1 MGKFNDLAGQK
12 FGRLTVLELYGRDKY
27 GKILYKCRCDC
38 GNEHITHGRSLLN
51 GHCQS
56 CGCLNHDVKI
66 ENSKYGGLAQQEKRL
81 YQIWKS
87 MMARCNNPNHK
98 NYKDYGGRGISVCKE
113 WADPYCGFVS
123 FVKWAKYH
131 GYEEQLS
138 IDRIN
143 NDKGY
148 YPSNCRWVDWNVQAN
163 NRRKPTMITNQ
174 YGKWPYRDM
183 PLPEPPEEGT

>member
-1 MGKFNDLAGQK
+1 MTEYISRASLINNLITFAPEHYTSLINDLILKEPAADVRHVVRGRWLHKETTDNFHVVGQ
-12 FGRLTVLELYGRDKY
+12 
-27 GKILYKCRCDC
+27 C
-38 GNEHITHGRSLLN
+38 
-51 GHCQS
+51 
-56 CGCLNHDVKI
+56 
-66 ENSKYGGLAQQEKRL
+66 
-81 YQIWKS
+81 
-87 MMARCNNPNHK
+87 
-98 NYKDYGGRGISVCKE
+98 SVCKE

-174 YGKWPYRDM
+174 YGKWPYKDM
-183 PLPEPPEEGT
+183 PLPEPPKEE